1 MTTAD
6 CPPEQLTTDQAKARI
21 LEQLSPVR
29 SVEPVRLQEALGR
42 VLASDLIAPIDVPGF
57 ANSAMDG
64 YALHR
69 SDIKTAGQQGLTLA
83 GYSTAGH
90 PFNDRLKPG
99 NCIRIMTGA
108 LLPEG
113 ADTVVMQEQTR
124 IEQELVFT
132 TSEVQPGD
140 NVRNAGED
148 LRQDTQ
154 VLSAGHLL
162 TSADLGLIASL
173 GISQIDVVRRLSVA
187 YFSTGDELVTADQ
200 TLANGQ
206 IYDSNRQTLAALL
219 QHPMINAIDLG
230 LAKDDPEEL
239 RTLFVDA
246 AQQADVVITS
256 GGVSVGDAD
265 FVKPIFSEL
274 GTIDFWRIAIKPGRP
289 LAFGKLDQCW
299 FFGLPGNP
307 VSSYVTFDLFVR
319 PALRRL
325 AGAATATPLTIKAN
339 VGHAIRKRAG
349 RQEYQRGK
357 LEQSADGTFTVSS
370 TGNQSSG
377 VLSSVSLANCYIVLP
392 APCDGVNAGDLVN
405 VQPFSNLL

>member
-200 TLANGQ
+200 TLA
-206 IYDSNRQTLAALL
+206 
-219 QHPMINAIDLG
+219 
-230 LAKDDPEEL
+230 
-239 RTLFVDA
+239 
-246 AQQADVVITS
+246 
-256 GGVSVGDAD
+256 
-265 FVKPIFSEL
+265 
-274 GTIDFWRIAIKPGRP
+274 
-289 LAFGKLDQCW
+289 
-299 FFGLPGNP
+299 
-307 VSSYVTFDLFVR
+307 
-319 PALRRL
+319 
-325 AGAATATPLTIKAN
+325 
-339 VGHAIRKRAG
+339 
-349 RQEYQRGK
+349 
-357 LEQSADGTFTVSS
+357 
-370 TGNQSSG
+370 
-377 VLSSVSLANCYIVLP
+377 
-392 APCDGVNAGDLVN
+392 
-405 VQPFSNLL
+405 